1 MQNARIVIWR
11 HKTGLTISGKGDLST
26 AEHYGGMT
34 ARRAPSPIL
43 WQTQRVRL
51 LGGDVDAVT
60 AEAVMAFTAECVDAG
75 ERAIVANHNLHS
87 LYLVRRDAEMAAFY
101 AMADLVEA
109 DSTPLIA
116 WGKMLGRAIG
126 REHRAT
132 YLDWRE
138 LFWRT
143 ACEQNWRVFYLGGA
157 PGVAAKGAEAIRKR
171 WPDVQLEVHDGFF
184 DMDDPAA
191 DAEVLDRIQAAKPD
205 VLFVGMGM
213 PRQERW
219 IARHHRRLGPC
230 VAFSVGAAF
239 DYEAGVVP
247 TPPRWT
253 GQIGLEWLY
262 RFATEPKR
270 LFARYFVEP
279 WSLIGPALGDL
290 AGPPSP
296 GVMGS

>member
-1 MQNARIVIWR
+1 MERGLAPQDS
-11 HKTGLTISGKGDLST
+11 LTISGNADLNT
-26 AEHYGGMT
+26 AVHNGGMT
-34 ARRAPSPIL
+34 AHPATSPIL
-43 WQTQRVRL
+43 WQTPRIRL

-60 AEAVMAFTAECVDAG
+60 AEAVMAYTAECVIAG
-75 ERAIVANHNLHS
+75 QRAIVANHNLHS

-116 WGKMLGRAIG
+116 WGRLLGRAIG

-171 WPDVQLEVHDGFF
+171 WPTVQIEVRDGYF
-184 DMDDPAA
+184 DMDDPVA
-191 DAEVLDRIQAAKPD
+191 DAQILDEVTAARPD

-219 IARHHRRLGPC
+219 IARHYRRLGPC
-230 VAFSVGAAF
+230 VTFSVGAAF

-262 RFATEPKR
+262 RFATQPKR
-270 LFARYFVEP
+270 LFTRYFVEP

-290 AGPPSP
+290 AGSPSLP
-296 GVMGS
+296 SRL

>member
-1 MQNARIVIWR
+1 MERGLAPQDS
-11 HKTGLTISGKGDLST
+11 LTISGNADLNT
-26 AEHYGGMT
+26 AGHNGGMT
-34 ARRAPSPIL
+34 AQPATSAIL
-43 WQTQRVRL
+43 WQTPRVRL

-60 AEAVMAFTAECVDAG
+60 AEAVMAYTAECVIAG
-75 ERAIVANHNLHS
+75 QRAIVANHNLHS

-116 WGKMLGRAIG
+116 WGRLLGRAIG

-157 PGVAAKGAEAIRKR
+157 PGVAAKGAEAIRQR
-171 WPDVQLEVHDGFF
+171 WPSVQIEVRDGYF
-184 DMDDPAA
+184 DMDDPVADGQVLEEVKAA
-191 DAEVLDRIQAAKPD
+191 RPD

-230 VAFSVGAAF
+230 VTFSVGAAF

-262 RFATEPKR
+262 RFATQPKR
-270 LFARYFVEP
+270 LFTRYFVEP

-290 AGPPSP
+290 AGSPSLP
-296 GVMGS
+296 SRL